1 MFSPLIDDIIKR
13 ENISVVNEGNV
24 DEFAQKNG
32 DVILFIGGDPDR
44 LVLVH
49 DVAVILP
56 ELVKASNG
64 GLKPAIL
71 ERDSERALQR
81 RYRFSSF
88 PSLVF
93 LRDGEYLGV
102 ISGVLDW
109 TDYVVQ
115 INEILAKE
123 PSEPPAF
130 KMPEGCDT
138 PAPSVDASAQQAPIV
153 NKLIEKGADN
163 V

>member
-13 ENISVVNEGNV
+13 ENITVVNEDNV
-24 DEFAQKNG
+24 DDFLKKNG
-32 DVILFIGGDPDR
+32 DVILFIAGDPER

-49 DVAVILP
+49 DVAVIFP

-109 TDYVVQ
+109 TDYVIQ

-130 KMPEGCDT
+130 KMPAGCDT